1 MYRLCRLWLGGL
13 VLLVGWAAPAHAV
26 EYRLQV
32 ASLYRD
38 AFMHYFDGP
47 LGSGSGELVMDR
59 LGRALDAG
67 GVPSGAMIW
76 DRSLQYGWEA
86 LAASFGSVKVVAE
99 IKHIEGPRRW
109 DEVVWNG
116 RPGDRTVWVLAPTT
130 TRTQEV
136 VHVAVQG
143 VAPGA
148 EKPALRYYVPYHV
161 TGSPTPQTVVTYPLA
176 FLRFYEDR
184 GPVLWDRYLSRS
196 VGLGQGI
203 AVVVGENSN
212 PSFADWVYIVVQ
224 HPAQPTAF
232 KAVVGWERRRG
243 ADRSNIEGVM
253 WH

>member
-1 MYRLCRLWLGGL
+1 MHRL
-13 VLLVGWAAPAHAV
+13 LLALLLLTGSVAPADGA

-47 LGSGSGELVMDR
+47 LGTGSGELVMDR
-59 LGRALDAG
+59 MGRALDAG
-67 GVPSGAMIW
+67 KVPTGALLW
-76 DRSLQYGWEA
+76 DRPPLYGWEA
-86 LAASFGSVKVVAE
+86 LAASFGAVKVIAE
-99 IKHIEGPRRW
+99 IRPPEGHRGW
-109 DEVVWNG
+109 AEVVWTGN
-116 RPGDRTVWVLAPTT
+116 PGDRSVWVLAPTT

-136 VHVAVQG
+136 IHVAVQG

-148 EKPALRYYVPYHV
+148 ELPALRYYVPYRV
-161 TGSPTPQTVVTYPLA
+161 TVSPSPQTVVTYPLA

-203 AVVVGENSN
+203 AVVVGENTN
-212 PSFADWVYIVVQ
+212 PSFADWVYVVVQ
-224 HPAQPTAF
+224 HPAQPTTF

-243 ADRSNIEGVM
+243 ADRSNLEGVT